1 MTTVVKTHTNYTI
14 IVIIIVIIIM
24 IILIVIIMIIT
35 IIKKAIPTP
44 SPWNKHPYNTPGRCP
59 NGNSQEIGA

>member
-1 MTTVVKTHTNYTI
+1 
-14 IVIIIVIIIM
+14 
-24 IILIVIIMIIT
+24 MIIT
-35 IIKKAIPTP
+35 TIKKAIPTP